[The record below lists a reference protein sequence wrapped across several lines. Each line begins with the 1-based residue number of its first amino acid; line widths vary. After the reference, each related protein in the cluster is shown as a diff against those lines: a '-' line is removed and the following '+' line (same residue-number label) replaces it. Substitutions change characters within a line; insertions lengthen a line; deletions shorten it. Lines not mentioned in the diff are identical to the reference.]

1 MRLELRAML
10 SLAWPV
16 ILAEIGWVLMG
27 VVDTIFV
34 GPLGPAVIGG
44 VGIGSTLFFAV
55 MVFGSGLF
63 FALDM
68 FVAQSFG
75 AGRITECHRW
85 LFAALEL
92 AVVLSVALVG
102 VGYAGVMLLPYSG
115 IHPDVLVVLQ
125 PYLAALLWSA
135 PPLFLFTVFRRYM
148 QAMNIVRPILV
159 GVVVMNLV
167 NAFGNWVFVYGH
179 LGVPAM
185 GAVGSA
191 YATVGARIA
200 LAIFLWIVILR
211 RERQRPSGFHDA
223 PVTFDVARMWRL
235 IRLGTPAALQL
246 ALEVGVFAAAAA
258 LAGRISPVALA
269 ANQVVLTVASFFF
282 MVPFGLSSAAA
293 VRVGQAAGRDDP
305 DGLRRAGWC
314 ALGLATACAIV
325 FAALFLSIP
334 QVFLGLFTADPTVLA
349 VGGSVMLVC
358 ALFQPFD
365 GFQTVATG
373 ALRGLGDTRTP
384 MLFNLAGHWL
394 VGLPVGYALCFW
406 LNWGVVGLWTGLS
419 LSLTLIGVALVVVW
433 HHRSRQFVPVP
444 IELRGTELT

>member
-1 MRLELRAML
+1 MV

-16 ILAEIGWVLMG
+16 ILSEMGWVLMG
-27 VVDTIFV
+27 VVDTVFV

-44 VGIGSTLFFAV
+44 VGIGSTLFFAI

-63 FALDM
+63 FALDT

-75 AGRITECHRW
+75 AGRLPECHRW

-92 AVVLSVALVG
+92 AVLLSVIFVG
-102 VGYAGVMLLPYSG
+102 VGYAGVTLLPYSG
-115 IHPDVLVVLQ
+115 IHPDVLVVLG
-125 PYLAALLWSA
+125 PYLGALLWSA
-135 PPLFLFTVFRRYM
+135 PPLFLFTVFRRYL

-179 LGVPAM
+179 LGMPVM

-200 LAIFLWIVILR
+200 LAIFLWIVIVR
-211 RERQRPSGFHDA
+211 GERQRPSGLHDA
-223 PVTFDVARMWRL
+223 PLTIDGARMWRL
-235 IRLGTPAALQL
+235 VRLGAPAALQL

-258 LAGRISPVALA
+258 LAGRISAVALA

-293 VRVGQAAGRDDP
+293 VRVGHAVGRDDP
-305 DGLRRAGWC
+305 EGLRRAGWC
-314 ALGLATACAIV
+314 ALGLATACAVV
-325 FAALFLSIP
+325 FAALFLAIP
-334 QVFLGLFTADPTVLA
+334 EVFLRLFTTDPTVLA
-349 VGGSVMLVC
+349 VGSTVMLVC

-406 LNWGVVGLWTGLS
+406 FHWGVAGLWTGLA
-419 LSLTLIGVALVVVW
+419 LSLTLIGIGLVAVW
-433 HHRSRQFVPVP
+433 HYRSRRFLAAP
-444 IELRGTELT
+444 IELLETELT

>member
-1 MRLELRAML
+1 MV

-44 VGIGSTLFFAV
+44 VGMGSTLFFAV

-63 FALDM
+63 YALDT

-75 AGRITECHRW
+75 AGRIVECHRW

-92 AVVLSVALVG
+92 AVVLSVVLVG
-102 VGYAGVMLLPYSG
+102 VGCVGVMLLPHSG
-115 IHPDVLVVLQ
+115 IHPDVLVVLRL
-125 PYLAALLWSA
+125 YLTALLWSA
-135 PPLFLFTVFRRYM
+135 PPLFMFTVFRRYL

-167 NAFGNWVFVYGH
+167 NAVGNWVFVYGH
-179 LGVPAM
+179 LGMPAM

-191 YATVGARIA
+191 YATVGARVA
-200 LAIFLWIVILR
+200 LAVFLWLVIVRAER
-211 RERQRPSGFHDA
+211 RRPSGLHDA
-223 PVTFDVARMWRL
+223 PVVLDTARIWRL
-235 IRLGTPAALQL
+235 VRLGTPAALQL

-293 VRVGQAAGRDDP
+293 VRVGQAVGRDDS
-305 DGLRRAGWC
+305 DALRRVGWA
-314 ALGLATACAIV
+314 ALGLATACAVV
-325 FAALFLSIP
+325 FAALFLLIP
-334 QVFLGLFTADPTVLA
+334 EVFLRLFTTDPTVLA
-349 VGGSVMLVC
+349 VGRTVMLVC

-406 LNWGVVGLWTGLS
+406 FDWGVVGLWTGLS
-419 LSLTLIGVALVVVW
+419 LSLTLIGLALVAVW
-433 HHRSRQFVPVP
+433 HRRSGRFVPVP
-444 IELRGTELT
+444 LELRETELT